1 MSVQPSR
8 ISIRATVLRRLT
20 EEQPEIIDEKWLTG
34 LEAYARAELGRPK
47 PLSRS
52 YLLDVLSHTD
62 VPISRSLGGL
72 PVDLRHRVKFKGPQE
87 AAQSLTDLQRE
98 YEASHEAGDR
108 IRCEDCRRAVRQ
120 AKDRLRML
128 LRRKNQPVAKR
139 AERLEILQWF
149 LVWLES
155 PSLFSHWLKARL
167 DRLPSEIGVPSG
179 TDALKKPA
187 I

>member
-1 MSVQPSR
+1 MRTQPAR
-8 ISIRATVLRRLT
+8 PSIRAAVLRRVT
-20 EEQPEIIDEKWLTG
+20 QEQPEIVDEKWLNG
-34 LEAYARAELGRPK
+34 LEAYARAELGRTK

-52 YLLDVLSHTD
+52 YLLAVLSHTD

-72 PVDLRHRVKFKGPQE
+72 PVDLRHRVKFKCPWE

-98 YEASHEAGDR
+98 YEASREAGNR

-128 LRRKNQPVAKR
+128 LRHRNQPLAKR

-155 PSLFSHWLKARL
+155 PSIFSDWLKARL
-167 DRLPSEIGVPSG
+167 GRLPSEMGVPSG
-179 TDALKKPA
+179 TDV
-187 I
+187 

>member
-1 MSVQPSR
+1 MRAQAARPT
-8 ISIRATVLRRLT
+8 IRATVLRRLT
-20 EEQPEIIDEKWLTG
+20 EEQPEIIDEEWLNG
-34 LEAYARAELGRPK
+34 MEAYARAELGRTK

-52 YLLDVLSHTD
+52 YLLDVLSHTE

-72 PVDLRHRVKFKGPQE
+72 PVDLRHRVKFRSPRE

-120 AKDRLRML
+120 AKGRLRML
-128 LRRKNQPVAKR
+128 LRRRNQPGEKH

-149 LVWLES
+149 IVWLES

-167 DRLPSEIGVPSG
+167 GRPSG
-179 TDALKKPA
+179 ANDWKKFE

>member
-1 MSVQPSR
+1 MRTLADRP
-8 ISIRATVLRRLT
+8 SIRAAVLRRLT
-20 EEQPEIIDEKWLTG
+20 EDPPEIIDEKWLNG
-34 LEAYARAELGRPK
+34 LEAYARAELGWTK

-62 VPISRSLGGL
+62 APISRSLGGL
-72 PVDLRHRVKFKGPQE
+72 PVDLRHRVKFRSPRE

-98 YEASHEAGDR
+98 YEASQEAGNR

-120 AKDRLRML
+120 AKDRLRMQ
-128 LRRKNQPVAKR
+128 LRCKNQPVAKHD
-139 AERLEILQWF
+139 ERLEILQWF

-167 DRLPSEIGVPSG
+167 DRLPSEIGRPSG
-179 TDALKKPA
+179 ADV
-187 I
+187 

>member
-1 MSVQPSR
+1 MSTQPSR
-8 ISIRATVLRRLT
+8 LSIRTTILRRLA
-20 EEQPEIIDEKWLTG
+20 EEQPEIIDEKWLTV
-34 LEAYARAELGRPK
+34 LEEYAQTELGRPK

-52 YLLDVLSHTD
+52 YLLDVLSHTG
-62 VPISRSLGGL
+62 VPIARSLGGL
-72 PVDLRHRVKFKGPQE
+72 PVDLRHRVKFKSPRE
-87 AAQSLTDLQRE
+87 AAQSLADLQCE
-98 YEASHEAGDR
+98 YESSLEVGDR

-167 DRLPSEIGVPSG
+167 GRFPSEIGEPSSK
-179 TDALKKPA
+179 DA
-187 I
+187 